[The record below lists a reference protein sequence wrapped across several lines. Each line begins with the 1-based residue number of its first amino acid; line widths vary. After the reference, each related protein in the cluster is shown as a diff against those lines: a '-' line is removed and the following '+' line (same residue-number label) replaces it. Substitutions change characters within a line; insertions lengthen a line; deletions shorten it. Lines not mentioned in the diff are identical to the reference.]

1 MKANCWMGTKK
12 VRVLDVPEPN
22 AEALALA
29 QVHGLSPVFETAR
42 MYAGPEPACRLETVY
57 GITSFELG

>member
-1 MKANCWMGTKK
+1 
-12 VRVLDVPEPN
+12 VPEPN